1 MKTQAQILEAI
12 NGLTP
17 KQIEALKVIIEEQH
31 PTPTPV
37 WFSAIVEFKKMH
49 RDAWTIEIESV
60 DQSGELIID
69 TNFKGRYEECYT
81 GRLYLDKTTCQE
93 TKKVT
98 FTLFHFTVKRREF
111 EKLAEVAYT
120 EQEAKNA
127 QWEND
132 LMPEVKQF
140 FHRFNQNQIPR

>member
-12 NGLTP
+12 GELTP
-17 KQIEALKVIIEEQH
+17 KQIEALKAIIEEQH

-37 WFSAIVEFKKMH
+37 WFSTIVEFKKMH
-49 RDAWTIEIESV
+49 RDAWTIEIEGI

-81 GRLYLDKTTCQE
+81 GRLYLDKTTCHE

-98 FTLFHFTVKRREF
+98 FTLFHFTERKRKF
-111 EKLAEVAYT
+111 EALAQKEYT

-127 QWEND
+127 QWEED
-132 LMPEVKQF
+132 LMPEIKKF
-140 FHRFNQNQIPR
+140 FLQA